1 MVLSHFHGSHE
12 VDDFP
17 EDVAEDGG
25 PRKGKTLKRM
35 LISSNDAFN
44 ALTLW
49 LEEVTVDGKT
59 I

>member
-1 MVLSHFHGSHE
+1 MVLSHFHGSDE
-12 VDDFP
+12 VDDLP
-17 EDVAEDGG
+17 EDVAEDGRS
-25 PRKGKTLKRM
+25 RKGKALKRM

-49 LEEVTVDGKT
+49 LEEVTIDGKT